1 MENWDIRKIVKNC
14 GKYYAHTSSDEKQ
27 GRELLEEHAE
37 RTKKYFLLLWNEKNG
52 DCVANQVLRTVVEDC
67 SRECED
73 VLKNMIGAI
82 APFHDIGK
90 TNPVFQREAMQNDC
104 REPEQEIRACIQS
117 DHSIISAIVYLD
129 YMLKYIRS
137 RIENKKEKKV
147 LNTIAL
153 VHTYIIARHH
163 SNLMDFPDFLDRLE
177 HGIGNRVREILT
189 TGAWQ
194 PLERPVVLQQNRI

>member
-52 DCVANQVLRTVVEDC
+52 DCVANQFLRTVVEDC

-129 YMLKYIRS
+129 YMCY
-137 RIENKKEKKV
+137 
-147 LNTIAL
+147 
-153 VHTYIIARHH
+153 
-163 SNLMDFPDFLDRLE
+163 FLLCL
-177 HGIGNRVREILT
+177 IL
-189 TGAWQ
+189 
-194 PLERPVVLQQNRI
+194 LLLHF